1 MAYADGLRTTGRVGF
16 DDVADLIDAVE
27 GRFGAWTDYTPTLSA
42 SGSMTWT
49 TSTTIH
55 FARYCER
62 HNIVHLI
69 FDIASTTG
77 GTVSDT
83 LYFTAPGGH
92 TIPARTHVGVVKPV
106 TLGSEQYVITVSNT
120 GGFTIKISTG
130 ANFTQPTAYRF
141 NGSISYEIT

>member
-1 MAYADGLRTTGRVGF
+1 MAYSDALRTTGRVGF

-49 TSTTIH
+49 TSSTIH

-77 GTVSDT
+77 GTVSNK

-92 TIPARTHVGVVKPV
+92 TIPARTHVGIVKPV
-106 TLGSEQYVITVSNT
+106 TLDNVVYVLTVSNT
-120 GGFTIKISTG
+120 GLITIEINSG
-130 ANFTQPTAYRF
+130 GNFTQPTAYRF